1 MTQSMR
7 CADCDAE
14 LAPYDTIY
22 SYNGGWYCEDCF
34 ESMRSELSLAEFAEL
49 IGSETCKVEDLEY
62 SMKGYDL

>member
-1 MTQSMR
+1 MTQRMR

-14 LAPYDTIY
+14 LESYDTIY
-22 SYNGGWYCEDCF
+22 SYKGGWYCEDCF
-34 ESMRSELSLAEFAEL
+34 ESMRSELSLAEFAEI

>member
-1 MTQSMR
+1 MK

-14 LAPYDTIY
+14 LEPWETV
-22 SYNGGWYCEDCF
+22 YNFENGWYCEDCF
-34 ESMRSELSLAEFAEL
+34 ESMRSEMPLAEFAEL

>member
-1 MTQSMR
+1 MK

-14 LAPYDTIY
+14 LEPWETV
-22 SYNGGWYCEDCF
+22 YNFENGWYCEDCF
-34 ESMRSELSLAEFAEL
+34 ESMRSELSLAKFAEL

>member
-1 MTQSMR
+1 MR
-7 CADCDAE
+7 CADCNAE
-14 LAPYDTIY
+14 LESYDTIY

-34 ESMRSELSLAEFAEL
+34 ESMRSELSLTKFAEM

>member
-1 MTQSMR
+1 MK

-14 LAPYDTIY
+14 LEPWETV
-22 SYNGGWYCEDCF
+22 YNFENGWYCEDCF

-62 SMKGYDL
+62 SMKGHDL

>member
-1 MTQSMR
+1 MR

-14 LAPYDTIY
+14 LEPWETV
-22 SYNGGWYCEDCF
+22 YNFENGWYCEDCF
-34 ESMRSELSLAEFAEL
+34 DSMRSEISLAEFAEL

>member
-1 MTQSMR
+1 MK
-7 CADCDAE
+7 CADCGTE
-14 LAPYDTIY
+14 LEPCDTIY

-34 ESMRSELSLAEFAEL
+34 ESMRSELLLTEFAEL